1 MNSSEYFAKRSEAR
15 MKRMHDKAAIS
26 MAKINKSFDDSIKRL
41 KEEINHIVGNVDGLS
56 ATEVNTHMLKKIDY
70 DRYKELLQQYHRTT
84 NPRIRSKLRNM
95 LKENAASYRIERKE
109 ALIRAIE
116 AEKLRQVD
124 TQLSIGEKHLTDV
137 YKTVNRELGTPDV
150 DTERLKEVLNHEW
163 AGSNFSKRV
172 WHNQEVLADNIK
184 ENLMQSFIS
193 GKSNRQIA
201 DELEFQTNMGRYA
214 ANRLIR
220 TETSYMVNSA
230 DLDSSKK
237 RGIKA
242 KKFEANLDSRTSKI
256 CREHNQKII
265 LIDKIEIGKNAPP
278 LHPFCRS
285 FLADVLEGWD
295 YETDEELQALVN
307 ENNVDSTEGNIHDLK
322 EEKGNDIIYSNMSD
336 SEIDKFFYEQE
347 TYKKWKENLSEEDKE
362 IINYYTMSEHVP
374 INNIS
379 RRGYDKYI
387 TDAMES
393 FNNDPEELHW
403 VKLRANEYF
412 EKGNKLEKA
421 LQGYETEK
429 AFITYRGTT
438 GKPEYFKDLILG
450 KEVILDK
457 GFLSTSLMEEVTEGF
472 IEGYNVYKFEITV
485 PKGYKNGAF
494 IKEFSDIQEEQEFLF
509 QRGSKFKVLEIDD
522 SDGVRNVKLEAINDK
537 K

>member
-15 MKRMHDKAAIS
+15 MKRMHDKATIS
-26 MAKINKSFDDSIKRL
+26 MAKINKSFDESIKRL

-70 DRYKELLQQYHRTT
+70 DRYKELLEQYHRTT

-116 AEKLRQVD
+116 AEKLKQVD
-124 TQLSIGEKHLTDV
+124 TQLLVGGNHLKKV
-137 YKTVNRELGTPDV
+137 YKTVSKELGTPNV

-172 WHNQEVLADNIK
+172 WHNQEVLAN
-184 ENLMQSFIS
+184 NLEKSLMASFIS

-201 DELEFQTNMGRYA
+201 DELEYQTDMGRYA

-242 KKFEANLDSRTSKI
+242 KKFEATLDSRTSKV
-256 CREHNQKII
+256 CRKHNQKII
-265 LIDKIEIGKNAPP
+265 PIDKIEIGKNAPP

-295 YETDEELQALVN
+295 YESDEEL
-307 ENNVDSTEGNIHDLK
+307 ENMISDEY
-322 EEKGNDIIYSNMSD
+322 KGNKKIKSNFEFDTRASGAKNYFRDDSLDYIRSDEDIRKEKHAYIEYDRIKNSNQKH
-336 SEIDKFFYEQE
+336 EIDKIYENI
-347 TYKKWKENLSEEDKE
+347 KDREDMKNFTREDVE
-362 IINYYTMSEHVP
+362 IAFNHVF
-374 INNIS
+374 NNIHNLEDG
-379 RRGYDKYI
+379 RGLFKPDYDMAQSWNRLINLKDVQEHDIILLKHERLEHEYMYKDGLDYNTAHDKVSEKYLYKPPK
-387 TDAMES
+387 ES
-393 FNNDPEELHW
+393 
-403 VKLRANEYF
+403 K
-412 EKGNKLEKA
+412 
-421 LQGYETEK
+421 
-429 AFITYRGTT
+429 
-438 GKPEYFKDLILG
+438 
-450 KEVILDK
+450 
-457 GFLSTSLMEEVTEGF
+457 
-472 IEGYNVYKFEITV
+472 
-485 PKGYKNGAF
+485 
-494 IKEFSDIQEEQEFLF
+494 
-509 QRGSKFKVLEIDD
+509 
-522 SDGVRNVKLEAINDK
+522 
-537 K
+537 

>member
-70 DRYKELLQQYHRTT
+70 DRYKELLEQYHRTT

-137 YKTVNRELGTPDV
+137 YKTVKRELGTPDV
-150 DTERLKEVLNHEW
+150 DTERLKEVFNHEW

-237 RGIKA
+237 RGINA

-265 LIDKIEIGKNAPP
+265 PIDKIEIGKNAPP

-295 YETDEELQALVN
+295 YETDEELEELISEDTLVG
-307 ENNVDSTEGNIHDLK
+307 EHYEEITDTFKTNNKKGFIKKADSITIDGIEYKVDGRHVKLK
-322 EEKGNDIIYSNMSD
+322 VSEHEK
-336 SEIDKFFYEQE
+336 IDK
-347 TYKKWKENLSEEDKE
+347 
-362 IINYYTMSEHVP
+362 
-374 INNIS
+374 
-379 RRGYDKYI
+379 
-387 TDAMES
+387 
-393 FNNDPEELHW
+393 
-403 VKLRANEYF
+403 
-412 EKGNKLEKA
+412 
-421 LQGYETEK
+421 
-429 AFITYRGTT
+429 
-438 GKPEYFKDLILG
+438 
-450 KEVILDK
+450 
-457 GFLSTSLMEEVTEGF
+457 
-472 IEGYNVYKFEITV
+472 
-485 PKGYKNGAF
+485 
-494 IKEFSDIQEEQEFLF
+494 IKC
-509 QRGSKFKVLEIDD
+509 
-522 SDGVRNVKLEAINDK
+522 
-537 K
+537 